1 MYLAL
6 TKKQRLAQFDKL
18 RKEGI
23 IIYNRKIQGSK
34 SDLMRERRQEN
45 KDLVISRGCEGFF
58 SAKEESIS
66 TKRNV
71 QTKVYVVSKIWLFL
85 KMSL

>member
-6 TKKQRLAQFDKL
+6 PKKQRLAQFDKL

>member
-1 MYLAL
+1 MYLAFP
-6 TKKQRLAQFDKL
+6 KKKRLAQFDKL

-45 KDLVISRGCEGFF
+45 IDLVISRGCEGFF

-71 QTKVYVVSKIWLFL
+71 QTKVYVVSKMWLFL